1 MKFFFIPAAVVET
14 HSHFIDEFTNGNDP
28 LSFECASRAIGKKN
42 GVTAEMLMFVI
53 NDDTTVIGVIYR
65 LRSDT
70 DVSIIAFSDDAD
82 EKQIFAGMRNDPI
95 VTEATEEQFNA
106 MKNKALAT
114 IMDL

>member
-1 MKFFFIPAAVVET
+1 MKFFFIPAAIVEM
-14 HSHFIDEFTNGNDP
+14 HRHMIDEFTNGNDP
-28 LSFECASRAIGKKN
+28 LSFECASRSVGKKN
-42 GVTAEMLMFVI
+42 DTTAEMLMFVV
-53 NDDTTVIGVIYR
+53 NDDTAFVGVIYR
-65 LRSDT
+65 LKGND

-82 EKQIFAGMRNDPI
+82 ENEIFAGMRNDPI